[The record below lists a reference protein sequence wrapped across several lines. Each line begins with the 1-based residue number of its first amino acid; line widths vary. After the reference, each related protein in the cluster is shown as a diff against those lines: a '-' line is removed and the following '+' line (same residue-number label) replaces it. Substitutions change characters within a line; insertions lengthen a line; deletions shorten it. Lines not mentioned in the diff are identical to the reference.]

1 MCQEECVISG
11 EGEVTSSV
19 KFCCGLPTFI
29 IEGNDEFELEVN
41 KSKRCYFPPHS
52 TFGLPEFYP
61 QRSHKDP

>member
-41 KSKRCYFPPHS
+41 KSKDVISPHS
-52 TFGLPEFYP
+52 PFGLPEFYP
-61 QRSHKDP
+61 KIP

>member
-1 MCQEECVISG
+1 MISG

-41 KSKRCYFPPHS
+41 KSKDVISPIPLLDFLNSIR
-52 TFGLPEFYP
+52 
-61 QRSHKDP
+61 RSHKDP

>member
-1 MCQEECVISG
+1 MISG

-29 IEGNDEFELEVN
+29 IEGKDEFELEVN
-41 KSKRCYFPPHS
+41 KSKDVISPHS

-61 QRSHKDP
+61 KIP

>member
-1 MCQEECVISG
+1 MISG

-41 KSKRCYFPPHS
+41 KSKDVISPHS

-61 QRSHKDP
+61 KIP

>member
-1 MCQEECVISG
+1 MISG

-41 KSKRCYFPPHS
+41 KSKDVISIPLLDF
-52 TFGLPEFYP
+52 LN
-61 QRSHKDP
+61 SHLKIP

>member
-1 MCQEECVISG
+1 MISG

-41 KSKRCYFPPHS
+41 KSKDVISPHS
-52 TFGLPEFYP
+52 PFGLPEFYP
-61 QRSHKDP
+61 KIP